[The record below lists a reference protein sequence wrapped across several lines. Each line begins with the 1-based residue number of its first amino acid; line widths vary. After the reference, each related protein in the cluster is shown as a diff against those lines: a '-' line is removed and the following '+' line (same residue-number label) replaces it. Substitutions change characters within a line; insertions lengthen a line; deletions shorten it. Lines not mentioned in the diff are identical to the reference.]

1 MSNYGDNPRTTT
13 NNNRTW
19 AWIAGIVA
27 IILVI
32 GGVYALS
39 DRNGPSTVS
48 NGGAGSTAQA
58 PATAAGSGTGGT
70 AGNAGAPA
78 RTPGTR

>member
-1 MSNYGDNPRTTT
+1 MSNYDNSPRPTAD
-13 NNNRTW
+13 NNRMW

-27 IILVI
+27 VILVI

-39 DRNGPSTVS
+39 DRNGPSTAS
-48 NGGAGSTAQA
+48 NGGAASTAQA
-58 PATAAGSGTGGT
+58 PAAPGGSGTAGT
-70 AGNAGAPA
+70 AGTPA